1 MDLEERKRPAPR
13 LEPGM
18 IYEDCSF
25 HPCLCTYVGEDGEV
39 NGISLIDGTAPRGC
53 DLYYCDVIVLSV
65 EDVLAI
71 RHDFD
76 GYVARRTADLDVD
89 G

>member
-1 MDLEERKRPAPR
+1 M
-13 LEPGM
+13 
-18 IYEDCSF
+18 
-25 HPCLCTYVGEDGEV
+25 